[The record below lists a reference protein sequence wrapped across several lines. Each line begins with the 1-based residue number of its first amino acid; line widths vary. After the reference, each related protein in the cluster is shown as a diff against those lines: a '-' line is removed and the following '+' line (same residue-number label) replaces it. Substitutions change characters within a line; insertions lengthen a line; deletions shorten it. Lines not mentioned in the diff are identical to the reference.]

1 MTEHALSI
9 LIGVLIVVGIGFLL
23 GLIHGRERS
32 RLQCAEE
39 KVDDLRNQLKHASMP
54 AQLREIRSVINDAHK
69 HILAVSKGLEK
80 QPR

>member
-32 RLQCAEE
+32 RRQCAEE
-39 KVDDLRNQLKHASMP
+39 KVDDLRNQLKHA
-54 AQLREIRSVINDAHK
+54 
-69 HILAVSKGLEK
+69 
-80 QPR
+80 

>member
-9 LIGVLIVVGIGFLL
+9 LIGVLVVVGIGFLL
-23 GLIHGRERS
+23 GLIYGRERS
-32 RLQCAEE
+32 RRQCAEE
-39 KVDDLRNQLKHASMP
+39 VIDDLRNQLKHASMP

>member
-9 LIGVLIVVGIGFLL
+9 LIWALVVIGIGFLL
-23 GLIHGRERS
+23 GLSYGRERS
-32 RLQCAEE
+32 RRQCAEE
-39 KVDDLRNQLKHASMP
+39 KIDDLRNQLKHASMP